1 MAPYAINELS
11 EKSCNALL
19 ENSIC
24 IYQEIESI
32 YQSMQNDLSAT
43 SVLQVTKII
52 GHLNSLQHE
61 AQNVDDIIAK
71 HLKTQ
76 TTLTESTKVLLG
88 KKQQLIKRLYNT
100 NKIIVNR
107 AENAKSF
114 LQHEISSMS
123 TNRKA
128 IQGYRPVDSEGK
140 GIVSNYF

>member
-1 MAPYAINELS
+1 MATYATNGTS

-24 IYQEIESI
+24 VYQEIETI
-32 YQSMQNDLSAT
+32 YQSMQNDLAAT
-43 SVLQVTKII
+43 SVLQVMKIVDN
-52 GHLNSLQHE
+52 LNSLQQK
-61 AQNVDDIIAK
+61 AQNIDDLIAE

-76 TTLTESTKVLLG
+76 TTLTESTEILLG
-88 KKQQLIKRLYNT
+88 KKEQLIKKLYNT
-100 NKIIVNR
+100 NKIVVNR

-114 LQHEISSMS
+114 LQHEIASMS

-128 IQGYRPVDSEGK
+128 IKGYSPVEPEGK